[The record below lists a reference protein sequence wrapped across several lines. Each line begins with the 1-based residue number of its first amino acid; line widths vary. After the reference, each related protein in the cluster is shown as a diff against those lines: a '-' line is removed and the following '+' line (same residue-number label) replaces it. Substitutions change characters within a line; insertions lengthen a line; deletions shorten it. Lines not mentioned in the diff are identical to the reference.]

1 MRNVGQACT
10 AANRFH
16 VQANIALEFT
26 RRLADRL
33 ASMTLG
39 RAPTTVSRSARWSTR
54 AAREK
59 VAELVDDAVRAG
71 AAVATGGDSL

>member
-16 VQANIALEFT
+16 VQADIALELT
-26 RRLADRL
+26 RPLADRL

-39 RAPTTVSRSARWSTR
+39 RGIDDGVEVGPRVDR

-59 VAELVDDAVRAG
+59 VAELVDDAPRASW
-71 AAVATGGDSL
+71 A